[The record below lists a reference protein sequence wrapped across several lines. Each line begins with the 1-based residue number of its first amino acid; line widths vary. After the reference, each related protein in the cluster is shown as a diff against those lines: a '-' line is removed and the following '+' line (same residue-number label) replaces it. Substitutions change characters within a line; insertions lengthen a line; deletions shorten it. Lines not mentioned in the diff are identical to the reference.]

1 MRTRNP
7 RFYDEQQS
15 LEKLVLTFSVQITGS
30 DEKLAS
36 LVSLLVL
43 TFQPKVFTF
52 LRNGLPNFFFADL
65 VINFF
70 SCLVP

>member
-43 TFQPKVFTF
+43 TFQPKVPY
-52 LRNGLPNFFFADL
+52 LHFFRMVFR
-65 VINFF
+65 IF
-70 SCLVP
+70 